1 MSGPANTLND
11 GSAPRRKHRHTG
23 WAILFA
29 LIGSIIFYVIYRILF
44 TFVIAAYASYD
55 PRFGSGLGALVLLVF
70 GSTALGCLSGTVVAQ
85 KLFPR
90 ASSIGLFYGL
100 SSLLVVS
107 GVLSTFV
114 ELNRYDYSWMVI
126 AINIAVIAVSIF
138 LVRFVLIDNDDIN

>member
-1 MSGPANTLND
+1 MSGLIKAQHD
-11 GSAPRRKHRHTG
+11 GSAPRRKNRHTG

-55 PRFGSGLGALVLLVF
+55 SGFGSGLGALVFLVF
-70 GSTALGCLSGTVVAQ
+70 GSTALGCMSGAVIAR

-90 ASSIGLFYGL
+90 ANSIGLFYGL

-107 GVLSTFV
+107 GVLSVFV
-114 ELNRYDYSWMVI
+114 ELSRYDYSWPVI
-126 AINIAVIAVSIF
+126 AINVAVIAVSIF